1 MQRAVQDVNQS
12 TQLRVAE
19 HTTRWAET
27 HRQLHLHAQ
36 QLQDQAATEDLQLDD
51 AQQARRVMQHE
62 LQNLKLQ
69 ELTLQKE
76 RERKQ
81 FHQRRQLES
90 TKARQQELL
99 SMLHELEKGLVHT
112 DDNEIGFEDGM
123 LPTH

>member
-1 MQRAVQDVNQS
+1 
-12 TQLRVAE
+12 
-19 HTTRWAET
+19 
-27 HRQLHLHAQ
+27 
-36 QLQDQAATEDLQLDD
+36 
-51 AQQARRVMQHE
+51 MQHE